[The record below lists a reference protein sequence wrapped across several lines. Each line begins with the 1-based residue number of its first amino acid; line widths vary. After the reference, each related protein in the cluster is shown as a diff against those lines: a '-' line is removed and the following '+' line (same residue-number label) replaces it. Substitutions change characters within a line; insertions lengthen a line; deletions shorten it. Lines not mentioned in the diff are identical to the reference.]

1 MCENENWMTSDS
13 VDTKCTMMML
23 PKIAKTSACVCKWF
37 YQITRSSPQPM
48 NLIEWIKFNV
58 NYHNYVIFLEFFILS
73 TREQLHFLKVSPE
86 CWWTKHS
93 DCCWFH
99 MKMQRIPCGNA
110 VLQATLFK
118 SDESVSHF
126 QSFLSVSGIFSM
138 SFNLIQQKEKKK
150 KKGKQNNI
158 AHYFAMS

>member
-1 MCENENWMTSDS
+1 MIIFIISLLLPSLFIENVRKRKLNDVRQCRHKVHNDDAPKNCQDKCMRWQMILSDY
-13 VDTKCTMMML
+13 
-23 PKIAKTSACVCKWF
+23 PK
-37 YQITRSSPQPM
+37 QPQPM

-93 DCCWFH
+93 GCCWFH

-110 VLQATLFK
+110 VLPATLFK

-126 QSFLSVSGIFSM
+126 Q
-138 SFNLIQQKEKKK
+138 
-150 KKGKQNNI
+150 
-158 AHYFAMS
+158 